1 LPKSGSSPEIYLEV
15 GQKKVF
21 AVAVSW
27 PGWCRAGRDEESAT
41 RALFEAAPRYAEI
54 VHDPELAYTVPDSTS
69 SFKIVARLKGNA
81 TTDFGAPG
89 IQLPGDWDP
98 LQPLELE
105 RFIKI
110 LHACWAKL
118 DRAIEKGRGKELR
131 KGPRG
136 GGRDLMTIVDHV
148 VGSEEGYLGAL
159 GWKIKSVKGEDIY
172 QRRDRVRIEVVRGLE
187 AATGG
192 HLPREGPRGGKRW
205 PARSFL
211 RRLAWHAVD
220 HAWEI
225 EDRIV

>member
-1 LPKSGSSPEIYLEV
+1 LPKPGSSPEIYLEV

-21 AVAVSW
+21 AVAVDW
-27 PGWCRAGRDEESAT
+27 PGWCRAGKDEESAI
-41 RALFEAAPRYAEI
+41 RALLEAAPRYAEL
-54 VHDPELAYTVPDSTS
+54 VKDPELVFEAPERPST
-69 SFKIVARLKGNA
+69 FKIVARLKGNA

-89 IQLPGDWDP
+89 AQLPGDWDP
-98 LQPLELE
+98 LQPLELQ
-105 RFIKI
+105 RFVKI
-110 LHACWAKL
+110 LQGCWGGL

-136 GGRDLMTIVDHV
+136 GGRDLMTIIDHV

-159 GWKIKSVKGEDIY
+159 GWKIKPLKGEDID
-172 QRRDRVRIEVVRGLE
+172 QRRERVRTEVVRGLE
-187 AATGG
+187 AAAAG
-192 HLPREGPRGGKRW
+192 HIPKEGPRGGTRW

-225 EDRIV
+225 EDRII